1 MNIMDKIE
9 KWWSSLSDTQQL
21 IVILIVFVWILWS
34 SPFIN

>member
-1 MNIMDKIE
+1 MNMLDKIE

-21 IVILIVFVWILWS
+21 FVVLIIFVWVLWS